1 MSEYE
6 FSKQEEQTIASL
18 GQRMSIV
25 AGLIAATGIGR
36 IIHGLVLGGGAE
48 GFSGAVIV
56 FLIIALVNV
65 AIGIVFYRPTNNF
78 KRIATTEGNDIKELM
93 SAFAKLTSGFNLLN
107 YFLIAVV
114 VLLLIRIIIL

>member
-6 FSKQEEQTIASL
+6 FSKQEEHTIASL

-25 AGLIAATGIGR
+25 AGLIVATGISR
-36 IIHGLVLGGGAE
+36 IILGLLAE